1 MRNAVVFLALL
12 LTLLSC
18 ARKQKRDE
26 LHIAVTDNSG
36 KLLTTLHEDA
46 LVKVDWEE
54 QCYHF
59 TKPVVDQLQRLNLNH
74 ATIELVFNDEVQ
86 ASWKVVTVYEA
97 ELQTT
102 LILECDPD
110 TGKIIMDDNIC
121 VGNMR
126 YDYYFGIRSNSALEA
141 YLRKINLIV

>member
-1 MRNAVVFLALL
+1 MRIVFLVALL
-12 LTLLSC
+12 FLLSTC
-18 ARKQKRDE
+18 AKKQKKDE
-26 LHIAVTDNSG
+26 LHISVTDNSG

-74 ATIELVFNDEVQ
+74 ATIELVFNYEVQ

-110 TGKIIMDDNIC
+110 TGKIKMDDNIC

-126 YDYYFGIRSNSALEA
+126 YDYYFGIRSNEHLEA
-141 YLRKINLIV
+141 YLRKINLLSM